1 MKLTVLVYSRS
12 DLRRCTFAVLYYE
25 RLASN
30 VRSVNTAGTV
40 NHTFSH
46 YAQYNLVPVNLHSSR
61 ELNIT
66 S

>member
-12 DLRRCTFAVLYYE
+12 DLRRCSPIFE

-30 VRSVNTAGTV
+30 IRSAAGANTAGTV

-46 YAQYNLVPVNLHSSR
+46 YAQYSARGSSLVP
-61 ELNIT
+61 
-66 S
+66 